1 MIATTSLYNSGVF
14 DLPGLAAQRGLSLT
28 ALQATFNEHASGQ
41 GGDYL
46 RSLRE
51 VARFTEAFGSV
62 RLRSYQQAV
71 AKAVVSS
78 VLEGKGHSFVVIFPR
93 QSGKNML
100 QAQLEVYLMA
110 MLAERGA
117 EMVKFSPTYQPQS
130 LNAMRRL
137 ESALETNL
145 LTRGRWRKSAG
156 NHYRFGS
163 AHLTFLSA
171 APGSNV
177 VGATASTLLQLDEAQ
192 DIEIGKYDK
201 QIAPMAASTNATRVF
216 WGTAWTDQTLLAREM
231 RTAQEAEAR
240 DGERRVFVLGA
251 EAVRAEVPAYG
262 LFVDDQVARLGRNHP
277 FVRS

>member
-41 GGDYL
+41 GSDYL

-117 EMVKFSPTYQPQS
+117 EMV
-130 LNAMRRL
+130 
-137 ESALETNL
+137 
-145 LTRGRWRKSAG
+145 TRQLINRK
-156 NHYRFGS
+156 
-163 AHLTFLSA
+163 
-171 APGSNV
+171 
-177 VGATASTLLQLDEAQ
+177 ASTRCGGWKARSR
-192 DIEIGKYDK
+192 
-201 QIAPMAASTNATRVF
+201 PTR
-216 WGTAWTDQTLLAREM
+216 
-231 RTAQEAEAR
+231 
-240 DGERRVFVLGA
+240 
-251 EAVRAEVPAYG
+251 
-262 LFVDDQVARLGRNHP
+262 
-277 FVRS
+277 